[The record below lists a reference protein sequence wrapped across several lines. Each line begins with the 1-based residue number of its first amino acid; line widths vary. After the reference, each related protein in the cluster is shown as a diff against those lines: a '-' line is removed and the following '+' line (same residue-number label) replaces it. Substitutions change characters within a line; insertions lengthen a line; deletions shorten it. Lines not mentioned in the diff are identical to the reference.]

1 MKKNVVNMLLCTL
14 VLLVASPSGYAQ
26 DNTKELKKDLTSR
39 VEKDARKTAKTYE
52 KEGWKVMP
60 GKLPLERQIQ
70 DSRYAEL
77 EKDEQGK
84 RVYLTGTHMATG
96 GNYSAAK
103 KIADSRAK
111 TELAE
116 QLNSRIDEII
126 KDNVSNND
134 YGDKDIE
141 VIDKCISANKHLVSA
156 RLNEAIPVLEIF
168 REGTN
173 NTYEV
178 QVFYKIEAKSAIK
191 NTKMLYR
198 TELSKESEEL
208 AKKLDELLP

>member
-14 VLLVASPSGYAQ
+14 VLLVASPGGYAQ
-26 DNTKELKKDLTSR
+26 DNTKELKKDLTAR

-70 DSRYAEL
+70 DCRYAEL
-77 EKDEQGK
+77 EKDGQGK